1 MRKITRAALGRAA
14 AAGLVPFIRHFKM
27 PAKTFCRG
35 ANTMKYVVAALALI
49 AATPALAQ
57 QGVTPTEI
65 VVGTAQDL
73 SGPIVNFSKAAVNG
87 MRMRVDEVNAAG
99 GINGRK
105 LRLVV
110 EDHGYDPKKAVL
122 AAQKMVQQ
130 DKIFASL
137 GSIGTATAMASMPI
151 YLDAK
156 VAHLF
161 PLSAAREMFVPVA
174 PLKFS
179 FAAPYY
185 DQMRAGIKRLVKDK
199 GLKKVC
205 ALYQDDDFGLEVMR
219 GGEQGL
225 KDISSDYVERTTY
238 KRGATEFSS
247 QVAKMKEAG
256 CDGVVMGTIIRET
269 IGAIGTAKKLDWNP
283 VFVGTTA
290 SYSEIIHKL
299 GGTAVNG
306 FYSMCTVNN
315 PYADDPNPKVKEWF
329 AAYKA
334 KFNEDP
340 TVFSVYGWQIIS
352 LFATAAE
359 AAGKD
364 LNPDTLNKAMETTK
378 FPGDMF
384 GGDENTFS
392 PTKHLGT
399 DRAML
404 CQIQDGRWKSVSEY
418 LMN

>member
-1 MRKITRAALGRAA
+1 M
-14 AAGLVPFIRHFKM
+14 
-27 PAKTFCRG
+27 KTI
-35 ANTMKYVVAALALI
+35 AVATLALF
-49 AATPALAQ
+49 AAVPALAQ
-57 QGVTPTEI
+57 QGVSPTEI

-73 SGPIVNFSKAAVNG
+73 SGPVVSFSKAAVNG

-130 DKIFASL
+130 DKIFAAL
-137 GSIGTATAMASMPI
+137 GSIGTPTAMAAMPI

-161 PLSAAREMFVPVA
+161 PLSAAREMFNPIA

-185 DQMRAGIKRLVKDK
+185 DQIRAGIKRLVKEK

-205 ALYQDDDFGLEVMR
+205 TLYQDDDFGLEVMR
-219 GGEQGL
+219 GGEIGL
-225 KDISSDYVERTTY
+225 KDLGTDFVERTTY

-269 IGAIGTAKKLDWNP
+269 IGVIGTAKKLDWNP

-299 GGTAVNG
+299 GGALVNG
-306 FYSMCTVNN
+306 FYSTCTVNN
-315 PYADDPNPKVKEWF
+315 PYPDDPNPKVKEWF

-340 TVFSVYGWQIIS
+340 TVFSVYGWEIIE
-352 LFATAAE
+352 LFAAAAN

-364 LNPDTLNKAMETTK
+364 LNPDTLNRAIETTK
-378 FPGDMF
+378 FPADMF
-384 GGDENTFS
+384 GADENTFS

-399 DRAML
+399 DRTML
-404 CQIQDGRWKSVSEY
+404 CQIQDGKWKSVSEY
-418 LMN
+418 LTN

>member
-1 MRKITRAALGRAA
+1 
-14 AAGLVPFIRHFKM
+14 
-27 PAKTFCRG
+27 
-35 ANTMKYVVAALALI
+35 MKYLAIATLALI

-57 QGVTPTEI
+57 QGVSPAEI

-73 SGPIVNFSKAAVNG
+73 SGPIVNFSKATVNG
-87 MRMRVDEVNAAG
+87 MRMRVDEINTAG
-99 GINGRK
+99 GIHGRK

-130 DKIFASL
+130 DKIFAAL
-137 GSIGTATAMASMPI
+137 GSIGTPTAMAAMQI

-161 PLSAAREMFVPVA
+161 PLTGARQMFE
-174 PLKFS
+174 PLHDLKYSFS
-179 FAAPYY
+179 APYY
-185 DQMRAGIKRLVKDK
+185 DQIRAAMKRVIKDK
-199 GLKKVC
+199 NLKKIC
-205 ALYQDDDFGLEVMR
+205 AIYQDDDFGQEVLQ
-219 GGEQGL
+219 GGEHAL
-225 KDISSDYVERTTY
+225 KDLGMTYAEKTSY
-238 KRGATEFSS
+238 KRGATDFSS

-269 IGAIGTAKKLDWNP
+269 IGVIGTAKKLDWNP

-299 GGTAVNG
+299 GGALVNG
-306 FYSMCTVNN
+306 FYSTCTVNN

-340 TVFSVYGWQIIS
+340 TVFSVYGWEIIE
-352 LFATAAE
+352 LFATAAK

-364 LNPDTLNKAMETTK
+364 LNPETLNKAIESTK
-378 FPGDMF
+378 FPADMF
-384 GGDENTFS
+384 GGDEQTFS

-399 DRAML
+399 DRTML

-418 LMN
+418 LTN

>member
-1 MRKITRAALGRAA
+1 
-14 AAGLVPFIRHFKM
+14 
-27 PAKTFCRG
+27 
-35 ANTMKYVVAALALI
+35 MKSLAIMAVALA
-49 AATPALAQ
+49 AATPAFAQ
-57 QGVTPTEI
+57 QGVTANEI

-73 SGPIVNFSKAAVNG
+73 SGPVVNFSKAAVNG
-87 MRMRVDEVNAAG
+87 MRMRIDEINAEG
-99 GINGRK
+99 GIDGRK

-130 DKIFASL
+130 DKIFAAL
-137 GSIGTATAMASMPI
+137 GSIGTPTAMAAMPI

-161 PLSAAREMFVPVA
+161 PLSGAREMYEPIA

-185 DQMRAGIKRLVKDK
+185 DQIRAGIKRLVKEK
-199 GLKKVC
+199 GLKKICTV
-205 ALYQDDDFGLEVMR
+205 YQDDDFGLEVMR

-225 KDISSDYVERTTY
+225 KDLGMALAEKTTY

-269 IGAIGTAKKLDWNP
+269 IGVIGTAKKLDWNP

-299 GGTAVNG
+299 GGAAVNG
-306 FYSMCTVNN
+306 FYSTCTVNN
-315 PYADDPNPKVKEWF
+315 PYADDPSPKVREWF
-329 AAYKA
+329 TAYKG
-334 KFNEDP
+334 KYNEDP
-340 TVFSVYGWQIIS
+340 TVFSVYGWEIINM
-352 LFATAAE
+352 FGIAAK

-364 LNPDTLNKAMETTK
+364 LNPNTLNKAIESTK
-378 FPGDMF
+378 FPADMF
-384 GGDENTFS
+384 GADENTFS
-392 PTKHLGT
+392 ATKHLGT

-404 CQIQDGRWKSVSEY
+404 CQIQDGRWKSISEY
-418 LMN
+418 LTN

>member
-1 MRKITRAALGRAA
+1 MKSIAVATLAMLAA
-14 AAGLVPFIRHFKM
+14 V
-27 PAKTFCRG
+27 
-35 ANTMKYVVAALALI
+35 
-49 AATPALAQ
+49 PALAQ
-57 QGVTPTEI
+57 QGVSPTEI

-130 DKIFASL
+130 DKIFAAL
-137 GSIGTATAMASMPI
+137 GSIGTPTAMAAMSI
-151 YLDAK
+151 YLDNK

-161 PLSAAREMFVPVA
+161 PLSGAREMFEPTA

-179 FAAPYY
+179 FAAPYF
-185 DQMRAGIKRLVKDK
+185 DQIRAGIKRLTREK

-205 ALYQDDDFGLEVMR
+205 TVYQDDDFGLEVMR
-219 GGEQGL
+219 GAEAGL
-225 KDISSDYVERTTY
+225 KDLGTAYAERTTY
-238 KRGATEFSS
+238 KRGATDFSS

-269 IGAIGTAKKLDWNP
+269 IGVIGTARKLDWNP

-299 GGTAVNG
+299 GGAVVNG
-306 FYSMCTVNN
+306 FYDLHGEQSLRRRPESTDQGMVRCLQGQVQRG
-315 PYADDPNPKVKEWF
+315 PDGILGLWLADHQPVCDRRDRGRQGPDAGLAQQGDRDDEVSRRRVRRRRADLLGHQAARLRPRDAVPDPGRQVEVGVGVSDELISWPGWR
-329 AAYKA
+329 ARRASRA
-334 KFNEDP
+334 RHLFN
-340 TVFSVYGWQIIS
+340 
-352 LFATAAE
+352 A
-359 AAGKD
+359 
-364 LNPDTLNKAMETTK
+364 
-378 FPGDMF
+378 
-384 GGDENTFS
+384 
-392 PTKHLGT
+392 
-399 DRAML
+399 
-404 CQIQDGRWKSVSEY
+404 
-418 LMN
+418 

>member
-1 MRKITRAALGRAA
+1 
-14 AAGLVPFIRHFKM
+14 
-27 PAKTFCRG
+27 
-35 ANTMKYVVAALALI
+35 MKRIIAILALA

-57 QGVTPTEI
+57 QGVSSNEI

-73 SGPIVNFSKAAVNG
+73 SGPIVNFSKATVNG
-87 MRMRVDEVNAAG
+87 MKMRVDEINAAG
-99 GINGRK
+99 GIHGRK

-130 DKIFASL
+130 DKIFAAL
-137 GSIGTATAMASMPI
+137 GSIGTPTAMAAMPI

-161 PLSAAREMFVPVA
+161 PLSAAREMFEPIA

-185 DQMRAGIKRLVKDK
+185 DQIRAGIKRLVKEK
-199 GLKKVC
+199 GLKKIC

-219 GGEQGL
+219 GAEQGL
-225 KDISSDYVERTTY
+225 KDIGSNLVERTTY

-247 QVAKMKEAG
+247 QVAKMKDAG

-283 VFVGTTA
+283 IFVGTTA
-290 SYSEIIHKL
+290 SYSDIIHKL
-299 GGTAVNG
+299 GGPALNG
-306 FYSMCTVNN
+306 FYSTCTVNN
-315 PYADDPNPKVKEWF
+315 PYADDPSPKVREWV
-329 AAYKA
+329 AAYKG

-340 TVFSVYGWQIIS
+340 SVFSVYGWQIIN
-352 LFATAAE
+352 LFGIAAN

-364 LNPDTLNKAMETTK
+364 LTPDTLNKAIESTK
-378 FPGDMF
+378 FPADMF
-384 GGDENTFS
+384 GADENTFS

-404 CQIQDGRWKSVSEY
+404 CQIQDGKWKSISEY

>member
-1 MRKITRAALGRAA
+1 
-14 AAGLVPFIRHFKM
+14 
-27 PAKTFCRG
+27 
-35 ANTMKYVVAALALI
+35 MKSLAIAALALL
-49 AATPALAQ
+49 AASPALAQ
-57 QGVTPTEI
+57 QGVSANEI
-65 VVGTAQDL
+65 VIGTAQDL

-99 GINGRK
+99 GIHGRK

-137 GSIGTATAMASMPI
+137 GSIGTATAMAAMAI

-161 PLSAAREMFVPVA
+161 PLSGAREMFEPAA

-185 DQMRAGIKRLVKDK
+185 DQIRSGIKRLVKDK

-205 ALYQDDDFGLEVMR
+205 TVYQDDDFGLEVMR
-219 GGEQGL
+219 GAEQGL
-225 KDISSDYVERTTY
+225 KDIGAAYVERTTY

-256 CDGVVMGTIIRET
+256 CDAVVMGTIIRET
-269 IGAIGTAKKLDWNP
+269 IGVIGTARKLEWNP

-299 GGTAVNG
+299 GGAAVNG
-306 FYSMCTVNN
+306 FYSTCTVNN
-315 PYADDPNPKVKEWF
+315 PYADDANPKVREWF
-329 AAYKA
+329 TTYKG

-340 TVFSVYGWQIIS
+340 TVFSAYGWQIINM
-352 LFATAAE
+352 FATAAQ
-359 AAGKD
+359 AAGQN
-364 LNPDTLNKAMETTK
+364 LTPDSLNKAIETTK
-378 FPGDMF
+378 FPADMF
-384 GGDENTFS
+384 GADEQTFS
-392 PTKHLGT
+392 ATKRLGS

-404 CQIQDGRWKSVSEY
+404 CQIQDGKWKSVSEY
-418 LMN
+418 LTN

>member
-1 MRKITRAALGRAA
+1 
-14 AAGLVPFIRHFKM
+14 
-27 PAKTFCRG
+27 
-35 ANTMKYVVAALALI
+35 MKRTTLAILALA

-57 QGVTPTEI
+57 QGVSPTEI
-65 VVGTAQDL
+65 VIGTAQDL
-73 SGPIVNFSKAAVNG
+73 SGPIVNFSKATVNG
-87 MRMRVDEVNAAG
+87 MKMRVDEINAAG
-99 GINGRK
+99 GIHGRK

-130 DKIFASL
+130 DKIFAAL
-137 GSIGTATAMASMPI
+137 GSIGTPTAMAAMPI

-161 PLSAAREMFVPVA
+161 PLSAAREMFEPIA

-179 FAAPYY
+179 FAATYY
-185 DQMRAGIKRLVKDK
+185 DQIRAGIKRLVKEK

-205 ALYQDDDFGLEVMR
+205 VFYQDDDFGLEVMR
-219 GGEQGL
+219 GAEQGL
-225 KDISSDYVERTTY
+225 KDIGASLVERTTY

-256 CDGVVMGTIIRET
+256 CDAVAMGSIIRET
-269 IGAIGTAKKLDWNP
+269 IGTIATAKKLDWNP

-290 SYSEIIHKL
+290 SYSDIIHKL
-299 GGTAVNG
+299 GGPAVNG
-306 FYSMCTVNN
+306 FYSTCTVNN
-315 PYADDPNPKVKEWF
+315 PYADDPSPKVREWF

-334 KFNEDP
+334 KYTDDP
-340 TVFSVYGWQIIS
+340 SVFSVYGWEIINM
-352 LFATAAE
+352 FGIAAN

-364 LNPDTLNKAMETTK
+364 LNPDTLNKAIESTK
-378 FPGDMF
+378 FPADMF
-384 GGDENTFS
+384 GADENTFS

-404 CQIQDGRWKSVSEY
+404 CQIQDGKWKSVSEY
-418 LMN
+418 LTN

>member
-1 MRKITRAALGRAA
+1 
-14 AAGLVPFIRHFKM
+14 
-27 PAKTFCRG
+27 
-35 ANTMKYVVAALALI
+35 MKHVIATLALVI
-49 AATPALAQ
+49 ATPALAQ
-57 QGVTPTEI
+57 QGVSPTEI
-65 VVGTAQDL
+65 VIGTAQDL
-73 SGPIVNFSKAAVNG
+73 SGPIVNFSKATVNG
-87 MRMRVDEVNAAG
+87 MRMRVEEVNAAG

-130 DKIFASL
+130 DKIFAAL
-137 GSIGTATAMASMPI
+137 GSIGTATAIASMPV

-161 PLSAAREMFVPVA
+161 PLSAAREMFTPVA

-185 DQMRAGIKRLVKDK
+185 DQIRAGIKRLIKEK
-199 GLKKVC
+199 GLKKICTV
-205 ALYQDDDFGLEVMR
+205 YQDDDFGLEVMR
-219 GGEQGL
+219 GGEEGL
-225 KDISSDYVERTTY
+225 KDLGMAYAERTTY

-256 CDGVVMGTIIRET
+256 CDGVIMGTIIRET
-269 IGAIGTAKKLDWNP
+269 IGVIGTARKLDWNP

-299 GGTAVNG
+299 GGAAVNG
-306 FYSMCTVNN
+306 FYSTCTVNN
-315 PYADDPNPKVKEWF
+315 PYADDANPKVREWF
-329 AAYKA
+329 NAYKA
-334 KFNEDP
+334 KYSEDP
-340 TVFSVYGWQIIS
+340 TVFSVYGWEIVN
-352 LFATAAE
+352 LFAIAAQ

-364 LNPDTLNKAMETTK
+364 LNPDTLNQAIESTR
-378 FPGDMF
+378 FPADIF
-384 GGDENTFS
+384 GGDENIFS
-392 PTKHLGT
+392 PTKHLGS

-418 LMN
+418 LTN

>member
-1 MRKITRAALGRAA
+1 
-14 AAGLVPFIRHFKM
+14 
-27 PAKTFCRG
+27 
-35 ANTMKYVVAALALI
+35 
-49 AATPALAQ
+49 
-57 QGVTPTEI
+57 
-65 VVGTAQDL
+65 
-73 SGPIVNFSKAAVNG
+73 VNFSKAAVNG

-99 GINGRK
+99 GIHGRK

-130 DKIFASL
+130 DKIFAAL
-137 GSIGTATAMASMPI
+137 GSIGTPTAMAAMSI

-161 PLSAAREMFVPVA
+161 PLSGAREMFEPLA

-185 DQMRAGIKRLVKDK
+185 DQIRAGIKRLVKEK

-205 ALYQDDDFGLEVMR
+205 TVYQDDDFGLEVMR
-219 GGEQGL
+219 GAEQGL
-225 KDISSDYVERTTY
+225 KDIGAAYAERTTY

-269 IGAIGTAKKLDWNP
+269 IGVIGTAKKLDWNP

-299 GGTAVNG
+299 GGALVNG
-306 FYSMCTVNN
+306 FYSTCTVNN
-315 PYADDPNPKVKEWF
+315 PYADDPNPKVREWF
-329 AAYKA
+329 TTYKG

-340 TVFSVYGWQIIS
+340 TVFSVYGWEIIN
-352 LFATAAE
+352 LFATAAD
-359 AAGKD
+359 AAGKN
-364 LNPDTLNKAMETTK
+364 LTPDTLNKAIESTK

-384 GGDENTFS
+384 GADENTFS
-392 PTKHLGT
+392 ATKHLGT

-404 CQIQDGRWKSVSEY
+404 CQIQDGKWKSVSEY
-418 LMN
+418 LTN

>member
-1 MRKITRAALGRAA
+1 MKFLAVASLAVLAAS
-14 AAGLVPFIRHFKM
+14 
-27 PAKTFCRG
+27 
-35 ANTMKYVVAALALI
+35 
-49 AATPALAQ
+49 PALAQ
-57 QGVTPTEI
+57 QGVSASEI
-65 VVGTAQDL
+65 VIGTAQDL
-73 SGPIVNFSKAAVNG
+73 SGPIANFSKAAVNG
-87 MRMRVDEVNAAG
+87 MRFRVDEINAAG

-130 DKIFASL
+130 DKIFASM

-151 YLDAK
+151 YLDNK

-161 PLSAAREMFVPVA
+161 PLTGAREMFEPAA

-179 FAAPYY
+179 FAAPYF
-185 DQMRAGIKRLVKDK
+185 DQIRAGIKRLVKDK

-205 ALYQDDDFGLEVMR
+205 TVYQDDDFGLEVMR
-219 GGEQGL
+219 GGEAGL
-225 KDISSDYVERTTY
+225 KDINMTYAERTTY
-238 KRGATEFSS
+238 KRGATDFAS

-256 CDGVVMGTIIRET
+256 CDGVIMGTIIRET
-269 IGAIGTAKKLDWNP
+269 IGVIGTARKLDWNP

-299 GGTAVNG
+299 GGAVVNG
-306 FYSMCTVNN
+306 FYSTCTVNN
-315 PYADDPNPKVKEWF
+315 PYADDANPKVKEFF

-340 TVFSVYGWQIIS
+340 SVFSAYGWQIVNMFGI
-352 LFATAAE
+352 AAQ

-364 LNPDTLNKAMETTK
+364 LNPDSLNKAIENTK
-378 FPGDMF
+378 FPADMF
-384 GGDENTFS
+384 GADEQTFS
-392 PTKHLGT
+392 ATKRLGS

-404 CQIQDGRWKSVSEY
+404 CQIQDGKWKSVSEY
-418 LMN
+418 LTN